1 MDEATPLSGNFPAA
15 TEVRAGRTSG
25 SEILGGS
32 LALGG
37 TAWERGPCSSWD
49 RNEEEEGSGG
59 LNRNGSEET
68 EEQGKN
74 VQSW

>member
-1 MDEATPLSGNFPAA
+1 MDEATPLSGYLPAA
-15 TEVRAGRTSG
+15 IEVRAGRTSE
-25 SEILGGS
+25 SEILGSS
-32 LALGG
+32 LTLDGNG
-37 TAWERGPCSSWD
+37 WKRGPCSSWD

>member
-1 MDEATPLSGNFPAA
+1 MDEATPLSGDFPAA

-25 SEILGGS
+25 SEILRGS
-32 LALGG
+32 LAFGWHW
-37 TAWERGPCSSWD
+37 WERGPCSFWD
-49 RNEEEEGSGG
+49 RNEEEEVSGG